1 MLRMR
6 HVAQAGR
13 AAPRPAL
20 AARPVVSAS
29 SLSSTFHTSA
39 RTLNQQSQQERKEY
53 EEKSKEEAN
62 KRRSNVTDTPQSPF
76 KVFVQTLKEEIQK
89 NRELQADVQRLQGDV
104 DKAAN
109 SEAMKRAREMY
120 ERARLANV
128 LKSNPKLA
136 AAAEDMKRAGL
147 KISDGVGEALRAVE
161 ESEFMRQLAKTS
173 AAVSERVSTAT
184 APVRETEAYKALA
197 DSITDAFE
205 DSTRYGGY
213 EEKEARRKRRLARAE
228 RAGRLNAGKPKRVRV
243 EENPEAGSA
252 LVATDVEAESSG
264 WTDRLKNTPTYQ
276 RWHEAYYESENP
288 VVSGLRSVTSAI
300 GRFFDENETAKVIR
314 MTKQLDPEFQLEAFT
329 RELRE
334 YIIPEVVDAYLHADK
349 ETLKLWCGEA
359 TYNVLWA
366 TMEQYVKQG
375 LISDSK
381 VLDISQVEVRHRP
394 SLTPG
399 CK

>member
-6 HVAQAGR
+6 TVAQAAGRPR
-13 AAPRPAL
+13 AAAGVAAASRPMISAC
-20 AARPVVSAS
+20 RPTTIPS
-29 SLSSTFHTSA
+29 SSTFHTSSRA
-39 RTLNQQSQQERKEY
+39 LDQEQKQSEQQERKAY

-89 NRELQADVQRLQGDV
+89 NRELQADVQKLQGDV

-173 AAVSERVSTAT
+173 AAVSQRVSTAT

-243 EENPEAGSA
+243 EENPE
-252 LVATDVEAESSG
+252 
-264 WTDRLKNTPTYQ
+264 
-276 RWHEAYYESENP
+276 
-288 VVSGLRSVTSAI
+288 
-300 GRFFDENETAKVIR
+300 
-314 MTKQLDPEFQLEAFT
+314 
-329 RELRE
+329 
-334 YIIPEVVDAYLHADK
+334 
-349 ETLKLWCGEA
+349 
-359 TYNVLWA
+359 
-366 TMEQYVKQG
+366 
-375 LISDSK
+375 
-381 VLDISQVEVRHRP
+381 
-394 SLTPG
+394 
-399 CK
+399 